1 MKILVLFISKKLFFR
16 CFRTNFNTL
25 ILGLDYGADDYL
37 VKPFSSRELIARI
50 HTNIKLSQLRN
61 QLISQQCKQEE
72 IKQLLTSISSNILSG
87 LDLKETLSEAI
98 KDIHQIL
105 PCDRVFAISYE
116 PSEFKSYT
124 IIASSKDLNTIR

>member
-1 MKILVLFISKKLFFR
+1 IIDVMMPNINGYELLNMLRSNISTRLIPIIVLTARANEYS
-16 CFRTNFNTL
+16 
-25 ILGLDYGADDYL
+25 GLNYGADDYL

-61 QLISQQCKQEE
+61 QLISQQYKQEQ

-87 LDLKETLSEAI
+87 LDLKVTLSEAV

-105 PCDRVFAISYE
+105 LCDRVFVISYE
-116 PSEFKSYT
+116 PSDF
-124 IIASSKDLNTIR
+124 